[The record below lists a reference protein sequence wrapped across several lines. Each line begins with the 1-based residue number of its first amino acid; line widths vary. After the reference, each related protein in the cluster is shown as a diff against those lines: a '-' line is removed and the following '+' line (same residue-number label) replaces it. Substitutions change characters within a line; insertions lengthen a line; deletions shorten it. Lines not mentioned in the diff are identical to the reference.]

1 MSIDS
6 APVTSNSVDRTYPPV
21 AWLSTGALCLV
32 IFGGILLASYAPREA
47 PVSVTFPLL
56 GAASALLV
64 SSVIQLVR
72 LKEFSWTTFTT
83 VFKWA
88 LLAYVITAGMIEFAF
103 VRDHTRGSSLVLV
116 TLMLVI
122 FAVSVPITIAFT
134 VARYAEPD

>member
-6 APVTSNSVDRTYPPV
+6 PPVTSNSVDRAYPPV

-32 IFGGILLASYAPREA
+32 IFGGIFLASYAPRVA

-56 GAASALLV
+56 GFAGALLL
-64 SSVIQLVR
+64 SSIILLAK
-72 LKEFSWTTFTT
+72 LKEFSRRTFAT

-88 LLAYVITAGMIEFAF
+88 LLAYVITSGMIEFAF
-103 VRDHTRGSSLVLV
+103 VRDHTRGASLVLV

-122 FAVSVPITIAFT
+122 FAISVPITIAFT
-134 VARYAEPD
+134 VARYAEID

>member
-6 APVTSNSVDRTYPPV
+6 PPVTSNSVDRPYPPV

-32 IFGGILLASYAPREA
+32 IIGGILLASYAPRVA
-47 PVSVTFPLL
+47 PKSVTFPLL
-56 GAASALLV
+56 GLAACLLLT
-64 SSVIQLVR
+64 SVIQLAQ
-72 LKEFSWTTFTT
+72 LKEFSRRTFAN

-88 LLAYVITAGMIEFAF
+88 LLAYVITSGMIEFAF

-122 FAVSVPITIAFT
+122 FAISVPITIAFT
-134 VARYAEPD
+134 VARYAELD

>member
-1 MSIDS
+1 M
-6 APVTSNSVDRTYPPV
+6 VDRPYPPI
-21 AWLSTGALCLV
+21 AWLSAGALCAV
-32 IFGGILLASYAPREA
+32 IIGGILLASYAPRVA
-47 PVSVTFPLL
+47 PISVTYPLL
-56 GAASALLV
+56 ALGAGLLLA
-64 SSVIQLVR
+64 SVISLAQL
-72 LKEFSWTTFTT
+72 KSFAWTTFLK

-88 LLAYVITAGMIEFAF
+88 LLAYVITSGMIEFAF

>member
-6 APVTSNSVDRTYPPV
+6 LRVNTNSVDRPYPPV

-32 IFGGILLASYAPREA
+32 IIGGILLASYAPRVA
-47 PVSVTFPLL
+47 PISVTYPLL
-56 GAASALLV
+56 GLAAALLLT
-64 SSVIQLVR
+64 SVIQLAR
-72 LKEFSWTTFTT
+72 LKEFSRETFTN

-88 LLAYVITAGMIEFAF
+88 LLAYVITSGMIEFAF

-122 FAVSVPITIAFT
+122 FALSVPITIAFT
-134 VARYAEPD
+134 VARFAELD

>member
-6 APVTSNSVDRTYPPV
+6 PPVTSNSVDRPYPPV

-32 IFGGILLASYAPREA
+32 IIGGILLASYAPRVA
-47 PVSVTFPLL
+47 PKAVTFPLL
-56 GAASALLV
+56 GVAAALLLT
-64 SSVIQLVR
+64 SVIQLAR
-72 LKEFSWTTFTT
+72 LREFSRSTFAN

-88 LLAYVITAGMIEFAF
+88 LLAYVITSGMIEFAF

-122 FAVSVPITIAFT
+122 FAISVPITIAFT
-134 VARYAEPD
+134 VARYAELD